1 MRDPDLVHQ
10 AERAAAALEQAWIR
24 WRTRHGLA
32 TGALPPVSSYVG
44 YSVEEPWGQP
54 RVVFGI
60 EAAEA
65 ARLAA
70 ILDEDACAG
79 PAPAELTG
87 VPARRQP
94 GTAPPAWTVPSST
107 AGVPAQALGPGKLAV
122 RASRPGD
129 PAGKPGAPSDQPGHA
144 AKQSDGSG
152 QQPGGSLLR
161 PGVAADQPDAAAD
174 QSNGSGRHPGGS
186 VLRPD
191 VAADQPAIPTD
202 QSNASGRHPGGSV
215 LRPDV
220 AADQPA
226 IPADQP
232 NGSGRH
238 PGGSLL
244 PPDVAADQ
252 PAIPADQPNGSGQH
266 PGGSL
271 LRPDVAADQPDVL
284 VNQPGVP
291 VDQPVVP
298 AQHSGRPA
306 QSRAV
311 PPQPGAQLP
320 AAGQPS
326 VGVSPQ
332 AAFPSWSP
340 ALPDRSASH
349 SEEGIPAGEQPAAP
363 ESGQFAAAA
372 ATAESDVD
380 YGRAEELT
388 AEQPIL
394 PRALRRAAALA
405 DVPAELPDH
414 EAAYLQ
420 ELAARPGIVALRPRT
435 AETAPVANP
444 QPVTSPWPSA
454 TYPGRPAPLL
464 GQSAIGPG
472 AEQRA
477 VSPAPVGLVAPAA
490 GFFPPAV
497 AGSARD
503 AGTQPGTQPPPAD
516 GMSVTRLLP
525 VSRLNRTRKPSEP
538 GSWPGV
544 GGPAQTPTD
553 TAV

>member
-70 ILDEDACAG
+70 ILDEDAYGC
-79 PAPAELTG
+79 PAPADLTG

-107 AGVPAQALGPGKLAV
+107 AGVPAQGSGPGKLAV

-129 PAGKPGAPSDQPGHA
+129 PAGKFSAPASQPGDA
-144 AKQSDGSG
+144 AKQS
-152 QQPGGSLLR
+152 
-161 PGVAADQPDAAAD
+161 
-174 QSNGSGRHPGGS
+174 NGSSQHPGDS

-191 VAADQPAIPTD
+191 VAPDQPAAPAD
-202 QSNASGRHPGGSV
+202 QSNGSVQHPGDSV

-220 AADQPA
+220 APDQPA
-226 IPADQP
+226 APADQS
-232 NGSGRH
+232 NGS
-238 PGGSLL
+238 
-244 PPDVAADQ
+244 V
-252 PAIPADQPNGSGQH
+252 QH
-266 PGGSL
+266 PGDSV
-271 LRPDVAADQPDVL
+271 LRPDVATDQPAAPSVESGVPAERPGVADQSD
-284 VNQPGVP
+284 
-291 VDQPVVP
+291 VP
-298 AQHSGRPA
+298 AEQSGRAAP
-306 QSRAV
+306 SREV
-311 PPQPGAQLP
+311 SPQPGAQLP
-320 AAGQPS
+320 AGQPS
-326 VGVSPQ
+326 AGVSPP
-332 AAFPSWSP
+332 AAVPSWPP
-340 ALPDRSASH
+340 AVPDRTVSRPSASL
-349 SEEGIPAGEQPAAP
+349 PAADQPAAP

-420 ELAARPGIVALRPRT
+420 ELAARPGIVALRPRA
-435 AETAPVANP
+435 AETAPAANALP
-444 QPVTSPWPSA
+444 LPSPWPSA

-464 GQSAIGPG
+464 GQSAVGQG
-472 AEQRA
+472 TAAGQGTAQREA
-477 VSPAPVGLVAPAA
+477 SPAPIGLVTPAA
-490 GFFPPAV
+490 GLLPPAV
-497 AGSARD
+497 AGSAREAGSARDAGSGRD
-503 AGTQPGTQPPPAD
+503 AGTQPGPQPTPAD

-544 GGPAQTPTD
+544 GDPAQTPTD